1 LSIERLVPDYNAVV
15 VVNTQVIPLV
25 DVHASPWHFRQSIVR
40 LTVNPAR
47 ANGGKET

>member
-1 LSIERLVPDYNAVV
+1 LSIERLVPDYNAG
-15 VVNTQVIPLV
+15 VVNAQVIPLV